1 MKSLEF
7 IIDKYM
13 ETLIYFINKFVRNIN
28 VAEDLAQDVFV
39 YIMINQKDYD
49 FKYSLKTYLYTIGKC
64 RALNYLKKEEKI
76 TSLNE
81 NIPIDENEIEEII
94 FRKEKNKNLRKAIN
108 KLGNEQSKAIFLV
121 DIEGLTYKEACRV
134 LDTNMSNLKSLIHRG
149 RKKLKEILQKEGEKY
164 DR

>member
-1 MKSLEF
+1 M
-7 IIDKYM
+7 
-13 ETLIYFINKFVRNIN
+13 
-28 VAEDLAQDVFV
+28 
-39 YIMINQKDYD
+39 
-49 FKYSLKTYLYTIGKC
+49 
-64 RALNYLKKEEKI
+64 KKEEKI